1 MSSDATITT
10 QVCPPAP
17 TVRPRLIDLTER
29 AVVVAAFCSYML
41 ANIASG
47 NGLDMLIASTELVTV
62 GCILFRRPATSVSLD
77 PQDWGLALCGTL
89 LSMFMRPGGA
99 PLIPPAFALGLVAN
113 GALISVAAKLSLNRR
128 FGVAPANRGVQM
140 RGAYVFVRHPMY
152 VGYVLTHAAY
162 LLTNPTVFNAVLI
175 AITWTCQAGR
185 VLREERWLMQD
196 RRYRRYARIVRFR
209 FLPGIL

>member
-1 MSSDATITT
+1 
-10 QVCPPAP
+10 
-17 TVRPRLIDLTER
+17 
-29 AVVVAAFCSYML
+29 
-41 ANIASG
+41 
-47 NGLDMLIASTELVTV
+47 
-62 GCILFRRPATSVSLD
+62 
-77 PQDWGLALCGTL
+77 
-89 LSMFMRPGGA
+89 MFMRPGGA
-99 PLIPPAFALGLVAN
+99 PLIAPAFALGLVAN

-152 VGYVLTHAAY
+152 LGYVLTHAAY
-162 LLTNPTVFNAVLI
+162 LLTNPTLFNAVLI

-209 FLPGIL
+209 FLPGLL